1 MNFLDYDN
9 NMQQMTTCHSKEA
22 LMEALKIISH
32 YSNYDELR
40 NGIVK
45 AINLYDKKE
54 VAEYRENLAEN
65 DLHWDAYL
73 LACAYEKNTLQK
85 YLRSNKKINSS
96 GVWTIDGVKIPSFF
110 ELDAIELALKI
121 YDNEDVCKRR
131 ESFRGGARET
141 FDTLCA
147 A

>member
-9 NMQQMTTCHSKEA
+9 NIQQMTTCYSKES

-40 NGIVK
+40 EDVVK
-45 AINLYDKKE
+45 AINVYDRKE
-54 VAEYRENLAEN
+54 VAEYRKNLAEN
-65 DLHWDAYL
+65 DLHWDACL

-85 YLRSNKKINSS
+85 YLRSNKKIKPS
-96 GVWTIDGVKIPSFF
+96 GIWTIDGVKIPSFF

-131 ESFRGGARET
+131 ESFRSDARET
-141 FDTLCA
+141 FGI
-147 A
+147 